1 MSTTIPAQH
10 TNPNPSSKAQQNQV
24 RTTSSKKKWKASP
37 SLQDAA
43 TGKSLVRYGHK
54 GQSVKQLQR
63 LLQDQ
68 GHSIKADGY
77 FGSDTKRAVR
87 DFQRDQKCRP
97 DGIVGPQTMSALR
110 STSEKSDFVPSHKQ
124 EQRQKAHRA
133 TGKEPNLRAPVAKA
147 HPQPAPAVKSGIP
160 KTTALPDK
168 PKEAAQV
175 ELQKPVASPDA
186 DARLKSFQDASV
198 TSARQELAN
207 GVRENPRLGRN
218 RGQRIDNYART
229 AGMNKGGEWC
239 GYFTSFNYTQ
249 AAKAAGAK
257 FTGQKRMHSYQKA
270 RSYFMYRSYT
280 NNKKSTVAKYEQ
292 LRQEHKMQGSERRYM
307 TFDGSK
313 GDQHAKR
320 YKLTHEV
327 YQSPSQLPIR
337 AGDTAL
343 FGAGHVGMVESYN
356 AKTGLLTTIEGNV
369 GYGPDGVHRRTYD
382 LNNPK
387 VRARFDGFGRPA
399 AGDFVD
405 SDSKA

>member
-1 MSTTIPAQH
+1 MSTVIPNQH
-10 TNPNPSSKAQQNQV
+10 KSINSATVNPNKGPA
-24 RTTSSKKKWKASP
+24 TSTKKKWKASP

-43 TGKSLVRYGHK
+43 SGKSHVRYGQK

-63 LLQDQ
+63 LLQKQ
-68 GHSIKADGY
+68 GHPIKADGY
-77 FGSDTKRAVR
+77 FGKDTKRAVR
-87 DFQRDQKCRP
+87 AFQREQQCRP
-97 DGIVGPQTMSALR
+97 DGIVGPETMAALR
-110 STSEKSDFVPSHKQ
+110 STGEASRYVPAKEQ
-124 EQRQKAHRA
+124 EQRQKAHRT
-133 TGKEPNLRAPVAKA
+133 TGQEPVLRAPETKTQ
-147 HPQPAPAVKSGIP
+147 PKPAPAVKSGIP
-160 KTTALPDK
+160 KATDSTEAA
-168 PKEAAQV
+168 KEADQV
-175 ELQKPVASPDA
+175 KLQQPAANADA

-198 TSARQELAN
+198 TSARQELAA

-218 RGQRIDNYART
+218 RGQRIDTYAKT

-249 AAKAAGAK
+249 AAKAGGAK

-280 NNKKSTVAKYEQ
+280 NNKKATVAKYEQ
-292 LRQEHKMQGSERRYM
+292 LRQDHKMQGSERRYM
-307 TFDGSK
+307 TFEGSK
-313 GDQHAKR
+313 GDNYAKR

-343 FGAGHVGMVESYN
+343 FGAGHVGMVENYN
-356 AKTGLLTTIEGNV
+356 PKTGLLTTIEGNI

-382 LNNPK
+382 LSNPK
-387 VRARFDGFGRPA
+387 VRAKFDGFGRPA

-405 SDSKA
+405 QQPKS